1 MPDFKLKPRQQKIFI
16 NVLLFTFL
24 FFVALI
30 VVNYYFG
37 SKLLKDSHKYLAELS
52 QFFSSENRAS
62 LSEPSFKTTDPR
74 LGDAEAKHI
83 VFFFADFQCPYCVE
97 EFVNL
102 VSFMQTEPKKALVIW
117 KDVANPLHY
126 QAEPAA
132 RAARCAQV
140 QDKFWEYASGLF
152 ANQQNLGPELYASL
166 AGQLA
171 LDTTQFDLCYSAN
184 QTAKLVEEGLTEA
197 RALGID
203 STPYL
208 FIDGNRVSGVITPE
222 ELKSY
227 LNQ

>member
-1 MPDFKLKPRQQKIFI
+1 MPDFELKPKQQKILMS
-16 NVLLFTFL
+16 VLLFIFL

-37 SKLLKDSHKYLAELS
+37 NKLLKDSNKYLMALS
-52 QFFSSENRAS
+52 QVFGSQNQITY
-62 LSEPSFKTTDPR
+62 SEPLNKTSDPR
-74 LGDAEAKHI
+74 LGDPEAKHLI
-83 VFFFADFQCPYCVE
+83 FFFADFQCPYCVE
-97 EFVNL
+97 EFANL
-102 VSFMQTEPKKALVIW
+102 VSFMQAEPKKALIIW

-140 QDKFWEYASGLF
+140 QGKFWEYASGLF
-152 ANQQNLGPELYASL
+152 ANQASL
-166 AGQLA
+166 GRDFYYSLAQQLA
-171 LDTTQFDLCYSAN
+171 LDTAQFNSCYSTS
-184 QTAKLVEEGLTEA
+184 QTASLVQDGLAEA
-197 RALGID
+197 RALGIN

-208 FIDGNRVSGVITPE
+208 FIDGNPVNGVITSE